1 MKLFHEYSPSELK
14 LLKLHNWCYH
24 IVAAIKEYGVI
35 NGFMMETYEYLH
47 KDTVKKL
54 YRASNKRHATDQMIQ
69 TVSTL
74 FFVLF

>member
-1 MKLFHEYSPSELK
+1 VKLFHEYSPSELK

-24 IVAAIKEYGVI
+24 IVAAIKEYGAI
-35 NGFMMETYEYLH
+35 NEFTTETYEYLH
-47 KDTVKKL
+47 KDTVKKP